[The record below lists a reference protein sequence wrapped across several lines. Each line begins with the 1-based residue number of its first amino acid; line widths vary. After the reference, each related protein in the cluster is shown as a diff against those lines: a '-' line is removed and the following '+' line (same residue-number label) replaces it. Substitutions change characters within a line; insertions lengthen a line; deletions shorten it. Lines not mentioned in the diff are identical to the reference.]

1 MKNMNIKNIVI
12 AILIIL
18 FGWSAKGQ
26 GSLPNPAAG
35 NEISVR
41 FVPLAAGG
49 PKQLKAK
56 TVDGDV
62 VKIGDQ
68 KMYVD
73 KILLTQLNKRRSV
86 NYWYSI
92 RQEGPDSS
100 YVMTAMTKK
109 NAIGLSGSHL
119 FPGDITNWKQWLPE
133 NLEHDFKTASYKL
146 YDFCFGLNIN
156 NQLWAKNRHSISLD
170 FDLHYRQMHHEFNVP
185 DYGISFPSVDPDGYD
200 YERLVSVTDYN
211 ETYTTHAAALSL
223 AFRYDFYFLKYISLF
238 MSAGAE
244 NVFTMLGHS
253 VTNFDACYAG
263 QYGPELFNVVIDE
276 NGFYDFGTYN
286 NNYINSRDQTQFR
299 YTLFGAANVGL
310 QFYLGRTVSLE
321 VAGVYQRLFY
331 NFPIEKKVDNFR
343 LSEEPGQYQ
352 SMMSALSPLAKNRL
366 GVNVKF
372 KINF

>member
-100 YVMTAMTKK
+100 YVVTAMTKK

-133 NLEHDFKTASYKL
+133 NLEHDFKTASYRL

-170 FDLHYRQMHHEFNVP
+170 FDLHYRQ
-185 DYGISFPSVDPDGYD
+185 DRKSV
-200 YERLVSVTDYN
+200 V
-211 ETYTTHAAALSL
+211 
-223 AFRYDFYFLKYISLF
+223 
-238 MSAGAE
+238 
-244 NVFTMLGHS
+244 
-253 VTNFDACYAG
+253 
-263 QYGPELFNVVIDE
+263 
-276 NGFYDFGTYN
+276 
-286 NNYINSRDQTQFR
+286 
-299 YTLFGAANVGL
+299 
-310 QFYLGRTVSLE
+310 
-321 VAGVYQRLFY
+321 
-331 NFPIEKKVDNFR
+331 
-343 LSEEPGQYQ
+343 
-352 SMMSALSPLAKNRL
+352 
-366 GVNVKF
+366 
-372 KINF
+372 